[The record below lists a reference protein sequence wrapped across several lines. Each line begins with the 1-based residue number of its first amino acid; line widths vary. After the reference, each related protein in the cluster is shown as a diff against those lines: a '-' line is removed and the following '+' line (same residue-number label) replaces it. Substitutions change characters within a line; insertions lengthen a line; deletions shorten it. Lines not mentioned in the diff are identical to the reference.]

1 MQLLMSGARASFK
14 VLAGLFRRWFS
25 ISPVSNTEIAV
36 VLMFINTSN
45 LVIIL
50 LTQRSS
56 VLQKKYTGKTQD
68 FQGQSRRDLSGKA
81 TDEKF
86 LGSVSH
92 LELMADLLSFETTK
106 WLHMLCNSSGLQ
118 TSILIAAQNHRGKL

>member
-56 VLQKKYTGKTQD
+56 VLQKNIQE
-68 FQGQSRRDLSGKA
+68 R
-81 TDEKF
+81 
-86 LGSVSH
+86 
-92 LELMADLLSFETTK
+92 
-106 WLHMLCNSSGLQ
+106 
-118 TSILIAAQNHRGKL
+118 HRTFKDSLDAIFRARPQMRNFWVQ